1 MAKIEESFNKCPLC
15 GAGLE
20 PVTDRDKG
28 TIDCPKC
35 RSSLWFRSKDTA
47 NVPGHEEHDRTVT
60 YFRVLEKP
68 GKNSRCPCGSGHA
81 YVRCCGRRAK

>member
-1 MAKIEESFNKCPLC
+1 MAKIAESFNKCPLC

-20 PVTDRDKG
+20 PVIDRDKG
-28 TIDCPKC
+28 TMDCPKC
-35 RSSLWFRSKDTA
+35 RSSLWFRSKDRA
-47 NVPGHEEHDRTVT
+47 GT